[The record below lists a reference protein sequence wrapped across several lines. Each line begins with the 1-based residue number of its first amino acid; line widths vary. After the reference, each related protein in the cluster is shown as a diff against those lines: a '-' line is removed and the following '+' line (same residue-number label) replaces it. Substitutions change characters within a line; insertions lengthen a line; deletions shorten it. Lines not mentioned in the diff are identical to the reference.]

1 MAVDDWM
8 QDCATSNYEV
18 RRDMSTVMIRQ
29 STYDDETLR
38 SHLHGMLDA
47 LGGKAIHRGSR
58 VVIKPNLLMP
68 AAPETAIVTH
78 PAIVR
83 IVAEYALARG
93 AEVQVSDSQAMGS
106 FPRILKV
113 SGLGAA
119 LEGLGCDIRPF
130 STSATVDIG
139 EPFGAVEI
147 AEEAM
152 TADVLINLAKL
163 KTHSQMLLTLGVK
176 NCFGCIV
183 GYRKPEWHM
192 RAGIDREIFARLLVQ
207 ICRAVKPAITIVDG
221 ILAMH
226 GTGPGRRGKPIPLGL
241 LAGGTDPLPV
251 DAAICRALAMEPD
264 SLLTNRI
271 AREMGLFTEDSAEVE
286 TMASITNFTL
296 PPFAP
301 LVYGPAFLHGTIRKY
316 LIQRPVA
323 ETDRCTL
330 CGQCRDYCPAGA
342 ITLGAKQPHFDYNR
356 CIRCYCCIEVC
367 PQGAL
372 RTHEGLA
379 GRLIR
384 RYIHRTR

>member
-1 MAVDDWM
+1 
-8 QDCATSNYEV
+8 
-18 RRDMSTVMIRQ
+18 MSTVMIRE
-29 STYDDETLR
+29 STYDDEALR
-38 SHLHGMLDA
+38 SHLHAMLDA
-47 LGGKAIHRGSR
+47 LGGKTIRRGSR

-78 PAIVR
+78 PSVVR
-83 IVAEYALARG
+83 IVAEYALAQG

-106 FPRILKV
+106 FTRLLRV
-113 SGLGAA
+113 SGLGTA
-119 LEGLGCDIRPF
+119 LEGLGCHIRPF
-130 STSATVDIG
+130 STSVSVDIG
-139 EPFGAVEI
+139 EPFGAIEI
-147 AEEAM
+147 AQEAM

-183 GYRKPEWHM
+183 GFRKPEWHM
-192 RAGIDREIFARLLVQ
+192 RAGIDRELFARLLVQ
-207 ICRAVKPAITIVDG
+207 ICRAVNPAITIVDG

-226 GTGPGRRGKPIPLGL
+226 GAGPGRRGQPIPLGL
-241 LAGGTDPLPV
+241 LVGGTDPLAV

-264 SLLTNRI
+264 HLLTNRV
-271 AREMGLFTEDSAEVE
+271 ARDMGIFADDSAAVE
-286 TMASITNFTL
+286 PIPRITNFIL
-296 PPFAP
+296 PSFAP

-330 CGQCRDYCPAGA
+330 CGQCRDYCPAEA
-342 ITLGAKQPHFDYNR
+342 ITLGEKTLHFDYNR

-372 RTHEGLA
+372 RTHEGLV

-384 RYIHRTR
+384 TYIHRKP